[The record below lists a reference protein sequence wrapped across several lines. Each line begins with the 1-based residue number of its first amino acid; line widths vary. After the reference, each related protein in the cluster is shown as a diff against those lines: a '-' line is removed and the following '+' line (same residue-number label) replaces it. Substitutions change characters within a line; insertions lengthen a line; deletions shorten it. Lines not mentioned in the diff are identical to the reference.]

1 MATCW
6 ARPLALQQ
14 SKVWRELPLL
24 LDLVLSLELKVDRL
38 ERCLALPWAGLDHL
52 VPVCLDARLEE
63 ALVALVGSAHLR
75 HRHHQLEVL
84 VVSDHKASLLTKP

>member
-1 MATCW
+1 M
-6 ARPLALQQ
+6 
-14 SKVWRELPLL
+14 
-24 LDLVLSLELKVDRL
+24 
-38 ERCLALPWAGLDHL
+38 